1 MRMPP
6 DTTVTLP
13 AMLPDEELLRRV
25 LDGDTGLFEV
35 IMRRY
40 NQRLYRVVRA
50 ILGSAN
56 DVEDAMQQAYLNAFV
71 HLDQFADRASFST
84 WLTKIAVHEA
94 LARARSRRPAA
105 SVLPIDEMA
114 MDDAASTQPN
124 PEHQAFAGE
133 LRRMLE
139 SAVDAL
145 PQDYRVVFML
155 RQIEGLSTQET
166 ADSLEINEDTVKTRL
181 HRARALLREELYART
196 GVATVDAFQFHA
208 SRCDCVVADV
218 FTRIA
223 TAR

>member
-1 MRMPP
+1 
-6 DTTVTLP
+6 
-13 AMLPDEELLRRV
+13 
-25 LDGDTGLFEV
+25 
-35 IMRRY
+35 
-40 NQRLYRVVRA
+40 
-50 ILGSAN
+50 
-56 DVEDAMQQAYLNAFV
+56 
-71 HLDQFADRASFST
+71 
-84 WLTKIAVHEA
+84 
-94 LARARSRRPAA
+94 
-105 SVLPIDEMA
+105 MA

>member
-1 MRMPP
+1 MPI
-6 DTTVTLP
+6 DAVVSAA
-13 AMLPDEELLRRV
+13 AMMADDELLRRV
-25 LDGDTGLFEV
+25 LGGDTGLFEV

-40 NQRLYRVVRA
+40 NQRLFRVVRA
-50 ILGSAN
+50 ILGSPN
-56 DVEDAMQQAYLNAFV
+56 DVEDTMQQAYLNAFV
-71 HLDQFADRASFST
+71 HLDQFADRARFST

-94 LARARSRRPAA
+94 LARARSRRPGA
-105 SVLPIDEMA
+105 SALPIDETA
-114 MDDAASTQPN
+114 MNDAASTQPN

-133 LRRMLE
+133 LRRILE

-208 SRCDCVVADV
+208 SRCDRVVADV
-218 FTRIA
+218 FVLIA

>member
-1 MRMPP
+1 MP
-6 DTTVTLP
+6 TNAVVSA
-13 AMLPDEELLRRV
+13 AMMPDEELLRRV
-25 LDGDTGLFEV
+25 LGGDTGLFEV

-40 NQRLYRVVRA
+40 NQRLFRVVRA
-50 ILGSAN
+50 ILGSPN
-56 DVEDAMQQAYLNAFV
+56 DVEDTMQQAYLNAFV

-94 LARARSRRPAA
+94 LARLRRRPAA
-105 SVLPIDEMA
+105 SALPIDETA
-114 MDDAASTQPN
+114 MGDAASAQPN

-133 LRRMLE
+133 LRRILE
-139 SAVDAL
+139 SAVDAP

-208 SRCDCVVADV
+208 SRCDRVVADV
-218 FTRIA
+218 FALIA

>member
-1 MRMPP
+1 MPP
-6 DTTVTLP
+6 ETAVTLP

-25 LDGDTGLFEV
+25 LDGDTALFEV

-71 HLDQFADRASFST
+71 HLHQFADRASFST

-105 SVLPIDEMA
+105 SALPIDEMA

-133 LRRMLE
+133 LRQILE

-145 PQDYRVVFML
+145 PEDYRVVFML

-208 SRCDCVVADV
+208 SRCDRVVSDV
-218 FTRIA
+218 FTRIG